1 MHISAA
7 REALDRIAAHA
18 SAGTSLRTDFFAA
31 EAERV
36 HACALLLAV
45 AFARGNKVLLCGN
58 GGSAADCQHL
68 AAEFVNRFVINR
80 PPLPAIAL
88 TTDTSA
94 LTAIGND
101 FDFDQIFA
109 KQVQALG
116 QKGDILLGISTSG
129 TSPNVVQALKVARAN
144 GLVTIG
150 LAGRDGGVMPT
161 LCDGC
166 FVVRSP
172 ITALVQ
178 EVHITLGHLLCGLV
192 DYYLIENTVAL
203 SPYLDGE
210 IALPP
215 L

>member
-1 MHISAA
+1 MHLSAA
-7 REALDRIAAHA
+7 REALDRIAAH
-18 SAGTSLRTDFFAA
+18 SAAGAQLRTDFFET
-31 EAERV
+31 EARRV

-80 PPLPAIAL
+80 PALPAIAL
-88 TTDTSA
+88 TTDSSA
-94 LTAIGND
+94 LTAISND
-101 FDFDQIFA
+101 FSFDQVFV

-116 QKGDILLGISTSG
+116 QRGDVLLALSTSG
-129 TSPNVVQALKVARAN
+129 SSPNVLEALKAARAN
-144 GLVTIG
+144 GLFTVG
-150 LAGRDGGVMPT
+150 LAGREGGLMPE
-161 LCDGC
+161 LCDCC

-172 ITALVQ
+172 VTALVQ
-178 EVHITLGHLLCGLV
+178 EVHITLCHLLCGLV

-203 SPYLDGE
+203 TPYLDGE
-210 IALPP
+210 IPLPP